1 MRDDHVA
8 ERAGAL
14 VELAARADR
23 QRLGDVDLHV
33 VDVLAIPQ
41 RLEEAV
47 GEPQGEQVERRLLAE
62 EVVDAEDLVLARRPR
77 APCR

>member
-1 MRDDHVA
+1 MRHDHVA
-8 ERAGAL
+8 EGAGGL

-33 VDVLAIPQ
+33 VDVLAVPQ

-47 GEPQGEQVERRLLAE
+47 GEPQREHVQRRLLAQ
-62 EVVDAEDLVLARRPR
+62 EVVDAEDLVLA
-77 APCR
+77 